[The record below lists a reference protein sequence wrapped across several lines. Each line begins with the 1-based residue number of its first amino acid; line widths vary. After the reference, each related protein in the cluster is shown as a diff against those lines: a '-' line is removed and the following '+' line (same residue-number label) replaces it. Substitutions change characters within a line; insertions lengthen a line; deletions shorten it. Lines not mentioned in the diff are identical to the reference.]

1 MIYVGSSGSERG
13 EHLPRTHKF
22 IAAVSVLEGVC
33 RHLELPHVVRQG
45 CKVVYSPTYP
55 PLLSTGFDFLV
66 VFFKSSVR
74 KLFRIFRNFLQYLQ
88 ILEDVLV
95 LPNQLVQVF

>member
-66 VFFKSSVR
+66 VFF
-74 KLFRIFRNFLQYLQ
+74 FLSPCYVPPLSEPDLLCDQEERDAL
-88 ILEDVLV
+88 
-95 LPNQLVQVF
+95 